1 MKHETTHTPIKRH
14 LLVSALLLGS
24 SLFAAGAQSAAS
36 QIPATNID
44 TPGVQT
50 GLSTAVST
58 GTTSPLPYNTASRLP
73 AAGTDDLQKSVAAL
87 QNTLTELQA
96 LQLQTKQAHW
106 NVSGTLWYTL
116 HGLLQ
121 DHYELISKFA
131 DDVAE
136 RQLSVGASSDG
147 RAITIVAAS
156 RLPEIPGGFLDDAQ
170 VIQFFIYQYE
180 TVGQRIHQRVND
192 VEKVDPTTANLL
204 QEVEHG
210 IEKDQWQM
218 RAFLQPTPKDPNSG
232 LDINNN
238 KPVPLRG
245 K

>member
-1 MKHETTHTPIKRH
+1 MRH
-14 LLVSALLLGS
+14 SVKTVVVVSSLLLGTA
-24 SLFAAGAQSAAS
+24 LAGGAGAQSAGNGVPS
-36 QIPATNID
+36 TNVNTPAPN
-44 TPGVQT
+44 T
-50 GLSTAVST
+50 GQSTAQNT
-58 GTTSPLPYNTASRLP
+58 NTASPLPYNRVTTLP
-73 AAGTDDLQKSVAAL
+73 AAGTEDLKKSVQAL

-116 HGLLQ
+116 HELLQ
-121 DHYELISKFA
+121 DHYEGISKFA

-170 VIQFFIYQYE
+170 VIQFFTYQYE
-180 TVGQRIHQRVND
+180 TVGQRIHQRVGD

-204 QEVEHG
+204 QEVEHI
-210 IEKDQWQM
+210 IEKYQWQM
-218 RAFLQPTPKDPNSG
+218 RAFLQNTPTDPNTG
-232 LDINNN
+232 FDINNG

-245 K
+245 R

>member
-1 MKHETTHTPIKRH
+1 MRKPMTN
-14 LLVSALLLGS
+14 LLTFS
-24 SLFAAGAQSAAS
+24 SLFLCTALASGAGAQSAG
-36 QIPATNID
+36 
-44 TPGVQT
+44 PGVPSINVNEAAPTT
-50 GLSTAVST
+50 GQATAQNT
-58 GTTSPLPYNTASRLP
+58 GTASPLPYNRATTLP
-73 AAGTDDLQKSVAAL
+73 AAGTEDLKKSVQAL

-116 HGLLQ
+116 HELLQ
-121 DHYELISKFA
+121 DHYEGVGKYA

-170 VIQFFIYQYE
+170 VIQFFTYQYE
-180 TVGQRIHQRVND
+180 TVGQRLHQRVND

-204 QEVEHG
+204 QEVEHA
-210 IEKDQWQM
+210 IEKYQWQM
-218 RAFLQPTPKDPNSG
+218 RAFLQPTPSDPNSG
-232 LDINNN
+232 FDINNG